1 MNQVPLNLED
11 GALFG
16 PDSGFRQ
23 TCNAENRCFQRLN
36 ANQDDSCAHLV
47 EPAQKVIATC
57 CLRSVFSGRGMMCLP
72 RRAFEEAKSSTSIE
86 MGVKHLELCYP
97 ARNQPIAAEPQFS
110 ESPEED
116 QPMSESAAA
125 PSQRTHEDKLSQLA
139 EVAVKVGLGLQ
150 AGQELLMTASLDAL
164 PLARRITEQAYRA
177 GASLVTTLY
186 TDDEAALMRY
196 HFAPEESFDRAA
208 NWLYDGM
215 GAAFKSGAARL
226 AIAGGN
232 PALLSNEDPTK
243 VSRANRAVSQAYRP
257 ALELITR
264 HAINWT
270 IVASATPAWAS
281 AVFPG
286 DAAEVALA
294 RLWDAIF
301 ETSRINGDDP
311 VAAWKTHDAGLHQ
324 RAARLNEK
332 RYSALQYRGPG
343 TDFRLGLAD
352 DHQWL
357 GGGTTAGNGLY
368 CIPNMPTEEVF
379 TTPHKD
385 RADGTVTATKPL
397 SHQGTMIEGIQVRFE
412 KGRIVEARASRGQEV
427 LQKLID
433 TDQGACRL
441 GEVALVPHSSPIAA
455 SGMLFFNTLFDE
467 NAASH
472 IALGQSYSSCLKD
485 GDKLTPE
492 ELAAKGA
499 NDSLIHVDWMIGS
512 GMLDIDGITA
522 AGAQEPLM
530 RQGEWV

>member
-1 MNQVPLNLED
+1 MSTAT
-11 GALFG
+11 AL
-16 PDSGFRQ
+16 P
-23 TCNAENRCFQRLN
+23 
-36 ANQDDSCAHLV
+36 
-47 EPAQKVIATC
+47 
-57 CLRSVFSGRGMMCLP
+57 
-72 RRAFEEAKSSTSIE
+72 
-86 MGVKHLELCYP
+86 
-97 ARNQPIAAEPQFS
+97 
-110 ESPEED
+110 
-116 QPMSESAAA
+116 
-125 PSQRTHEDKLSQLA
+125 RTHEDKLNQLA
-139 EVAVKVGLGLQ
+139 EVAVRVGLGLQ
-150 AGQELLMTASLDAL
+150 TGQELLMTASLDAL

-196 HFAPEESFDRAA
+196 HFAPDASFDRAA
-208 NWLYDGM
+208 TWLYDGM
-215 GAAFKSGAARL
+215 GAAFKSGTARL

-232 PALLSNEDPTK
+232 PALLSNEDPSK

-270 IVASATPAWAS
+270 IVASATPAWAAS
-281 AVFPG
+281 VFPN
-286 DAAEVALA
+286 DAPDIALA
-294 RLWDAIF
+294 KLWDAIF
-301 ETSRINGDDP
+301 ETTRINGPDP
-311 VAAWKTHDAGLHQ
+311 VAAWKAHDATLQ
-324 RAARLNEK
+324 SRAARLNEK
-332 RYSALQYRGPG
+332 RYAALQYRGPG

-352 DHQWL
+352 DHLWL

-385 RADGTVTATKPL
+385 RAEGTVTATKPL

-412 KGRIVEARASRGQEV
+412 KGRIVDARATRGQEV
-427 LQKLID
+427 LQRLID
-433 TDQGACRL
+433 TDEGARHL

-472 IALGQSYSSCLKD
+472 IALGQAYSSCVRE

-492 ELAAKGA
+492 QLAAKGA

-512 GMLDIDGITA
+512 ASLDIDGITA
-522 AGAQEPLM
+522 TGTVEPLM
-530 RQGEWV
+530 RQGEWA